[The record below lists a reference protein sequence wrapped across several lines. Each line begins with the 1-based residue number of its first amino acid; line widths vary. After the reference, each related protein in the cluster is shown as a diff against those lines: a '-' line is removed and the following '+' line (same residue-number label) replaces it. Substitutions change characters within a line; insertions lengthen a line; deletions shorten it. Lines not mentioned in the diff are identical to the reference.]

1 MTPLRQ
7 RLLEDLKLRNYA
19 PGTIEAY
26 VAAVAKLARHFDTS
40 PDRLSLEQIR
50 QFQLHLMEQRVSWS
64 LLNQVTCGLRFFF
77 GVTLGRADIVQRIPY
92 GRRSKYLPLIL
103 APAEVLQ
110 LFGGAACSR
119 DRVLL
124 QTTYACGLRVS
135 EVVAL
140 EVSAIDS
147 ARGVVVI
154 RQGKGRKD
162 RLVPLSARLLQ
173 ELRSYWQQHRPRPW
187 LFPGKR
193 PGQPLCIAA
202 AQKVCRRAAQRA
214 GLTKPLTM
222 HTLRHSYAT
231 HLLEAGCDLV
241 TIQQLL
247 GHRDLKTT
255 TRYLHVSTRRLQ
267 QTPSLLDWVAQPAAS
282 ASPGQ
287 PEPVS

>member
-7 RLLEDLKLRNYA
+7 RLIEDLKLRNYA

-26 VAAVAKLARHFDTS
+26 VAAVAKLARHFNTS
-40 PDRLSLEQIR
+40 PECLSVEQIR
-50 QFQLHLMEQRVSWS
+50 QFQLHLMQQRVSWS
-64 LLNQVTCGLRFFF
+64 QFNQVTSGLRFFF
-77 GVTLGRADIVQRIPY
+77 GITLGHPDLVPRIPY

-103 APAEVLQ
+103 APTEVLQ
-110 LFGGAACSR
+110 LFGGATPGR

-135 EVVAL
+135 AVVAL
-140 EVSAIDS
+140 EISAIDS

-162 RLVPLSARLLQ
+162 RLVPLSARLLE
-173 ELRSYWQQHRPRPW
+173 ELRHYWQQHRPRPW

-193 PGQPLCIAA
+193 PGQALCIAA

-214 GLTKPLTM
+214 GLSKPLTM

-241 TIQQLL
+241 TIQRLL

-255 TRYLHVSTRRLQ
+255 ARYLHVSTQRLQ
-267 QTPSLLDWVAQPAAS
+267 QTPSLLDWVAQPAAPTP
-282 ASPGQ
+282 PGP
-287 PEPVS
+287 PEPLS